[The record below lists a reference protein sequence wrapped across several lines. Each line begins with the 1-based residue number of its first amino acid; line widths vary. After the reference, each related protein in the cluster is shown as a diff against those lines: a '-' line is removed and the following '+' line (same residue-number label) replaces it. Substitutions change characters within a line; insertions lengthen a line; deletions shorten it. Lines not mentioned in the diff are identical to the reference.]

1 MQGKS
6 IAISLYFA
14 IIVILTYLNNSIL
27 KRMAK
32 VLRTIPGSSKNF
44 LKTKLKLAIAQTINF
59 ISKKSR
65 HFNLIRKI
73 YLITTYNK
81 QNFVRKK

>member
-1 MQGKS
+1 
-6 IAISLYFA
+6 
-14 IIVILTYLNNSIL
+14 
-27 KRMAK
+27 MAK

-81 QNFVRKK
+81 QNFL

>member
-1 MQGKS
+1 MFF
-6 IAISLYFA
+6 LF
-14 IIVILTYLNNSIL
+14 LNAREINRHL
-27 KRMAK
+27 PC
-32 VLRTIPGSSKNF
+32 IPGLSKNF

-73 YLITTYNK
+73 YLIIIYIK